1 MRHRKWRW
9 WTSKLTDFSDQ
20 NPVSSN
26 IVRPLLLIDRADERV
41 DSFQK
46 RPTKTPFHF
55 CVTSF
60 ARLAFSF
67 SSRAARVPGD
77 RRRETKRRGDTC
89 CSQTCPHNRSTARA
103 CAFHAP
109 RACVDAEHRVYY
121 LRRYVD
127 SCHCV
132 VKNKPCVVF
141 MARARHTSRCHAS
154 RASNACTSSRSIPSP
169 NHPSS
174 TSTSPSSPPT
184 TTRSLPCTTSDLTP
198 PSPLRLNRRT
208 LRLRTSRPPARPTC
222 ATSPKRARPTC
233 ATSPKRPARNRRFP
247 AATPRALKYDPLLQQ
262 PSLSTVSRT
271 SRPRS
276 PRNFLFSVGGGP
288 YGFQTIRHR
297 RVFPTL
303 RKVRQTKCA
312 SHASVWPSFHSSND
326 TLRRAPRGGSKRPG

>member
-1 MRHRKWRW
+1 MDDDWSAGHPPNADVVVVHTPTFQVNENTAVTRHRKWRW
-9 WTSKLTDFSDQ
+9 WTSKLTDLPDQ
-20 NPVSSN
+20 NPVSFN
-26 IVRPLLLIDRADERV
+26 IVHRLLLIDRADERV

-169 NHPSS
+169 NRPSS

-184 TTRSLPCTTSDLTP
+184 TTRSLPWTTSDLTP

-222 ATSPKRARPTC
+222 ATSPKR
-233 ATSPKRPARNRRFP
+233 PARNRRFP
-247 AATPRALKYDPLLQQ
+247 AATPRVLKYDPLLQH

-276 PRNFLFSVGGGP
+276 PRNFLFAKGGGR
-288 YGFQTIRHR
+288 YG
-297 RVFPTL
+297 
-303 RKVRQTKCA
+303 
-312 SHASVWPSFHSSND
+312 
-326 TLRRAPRGGSKRPG
+326 

>member
-1 MRHRKWRW
+1 MNVSIHFKNVRLKRLS
-9 WTSKLTDFSDQ
+9 TFASFFSRVAFFSL
-20 NPVSSN
+20 PV
-26 IVRPLLLIDRADERV
+26 
-41 DSFQK
+41 
-46 RPTKTPFHF
+46 
-55 CVTSF
+55 
-60 ARLAFSF
+60 RLAF
-67 SSRAARVPGD
+67 PDED
-77 RRRETKRRGDTC
+77 RRRETKRRGDPC
-89 CSQTCPHNRSTARA
+89 CSQTCPHNRSTART
-103 CAFHAP
+103 CALHAP

-184 TTRSLPCTTSDLTP
+184 TTRSLPCTTGDLTP

-247 AATPRALKYDPLLQQ
+247 AATPRVLKYDPLLQQ

-276 PRNFLFSVGGGP
+276 PRNFLFAVGGGP
-288 YGFQTIRHR
+288 YGFGTRPVRTYVVTLAPHSIRGFLTIWFRYS
-297 RVFPTL
+297 
-303 RKVRQTKCA
+303 CCD
-312 SHASVWPSFHSSND
+312 W
-326 TLRRAPRGGSKRPG
+326 SK